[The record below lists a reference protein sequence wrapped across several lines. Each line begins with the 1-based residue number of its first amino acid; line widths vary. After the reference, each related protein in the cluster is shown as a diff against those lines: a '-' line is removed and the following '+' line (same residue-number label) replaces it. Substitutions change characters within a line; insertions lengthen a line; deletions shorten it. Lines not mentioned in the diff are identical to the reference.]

1 MLPHLLDLTWDVVPN
16 VRLKVANIFGFALPQ
31 HHYEDRSSPNF
42 DLIQQSL
49 TTLAGDKDNDVRDA
63 ACQTGRVEPSPP
75 PKHEPEPSE
84 ETFNVAEDDLEDKDD
99 EEEAPTTNPTWAQIV
114 ETLPTPSTEIED

>member
-1 MLPHLLDLTWDVVPN
+1 
-16 VRLKVANIFGFALPQ
+16 VRLKVANIFGFSLPL

-49 TTLAGDKDNDVRDA
+49 TTLAADKDNDVRDA
-63 ACQTGRVEPSPP
+63 ACQTGRVEPCPP
-75 PKHEPEPSE
+75 PKEVHEQSEERTDTAEDEPEE
-84 ETFNVAEDDLEDKDD
+84 EEE
-99 EEEAPTTNPTWAQIV
+99 EEEAPTNPTWAQIV